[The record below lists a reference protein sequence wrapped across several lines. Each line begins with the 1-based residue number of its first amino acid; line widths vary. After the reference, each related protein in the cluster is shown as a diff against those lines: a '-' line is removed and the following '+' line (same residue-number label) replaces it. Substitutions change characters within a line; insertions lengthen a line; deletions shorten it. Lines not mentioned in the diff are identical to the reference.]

1 MRVKKIT
8 NTSSGVISVRLKGG
22 TIVNIPPKISI
33 CNVDIVDEKSISGS
47 ADIVYDLTEV
57 NEISGKQR
65 LDD

>member
-33 CNVDIVDEKSISGS
+33 
-47 ADIVYDLTEV
+47 DLTEV